1 MSLDSTTR
9 PGGLA
14 RLPVAILATFLL
26 VAAFGVAVFLL
37 ATPAPVR
44 VAAPVPTLHEYS
56 NAESGGAV
64 PAGPATPPDA
74 ALLSAVGDRA
84 CAVTDGCVSQTV
96 TNVQPGRWQGE
107 AAWLVSYRVVMR
119 DGLRFTLNQWYDAAG
134 RTMLGAPEVSR

>member
-9 PGGLA
+9 PTVPNW
-14 RLPVAILATFLL
+14 LPGAIIGAALLITGIGYTLISHVAS
-26 VAAFGVAVFLL
+26 
-37 ATPAPVR
+37 ATPA
-44 VAAPVPTLHEYS
+44 AAPVPTLHEYS
-56 NAESGGAV
+56 NAESGGADA
-64 PAGPATPPDA
+64 AGPTTPPDA